1 MYFFVRWIL
10 FSVRF
15 AVEQLELLCRGTDVP
30 IRVGLFGVLK
40 AGKIMTK
47 QKFETFL
54 CRLRLTVIHCAE
66 KSPLRTPKKATELRL
81 FKD

>member
-1 MYFFVRWIL
+1 MYFSVRWIL

-40 AGKIMTK
+40 AGKIMTEL
-47 QKFETFL
+47 KFETFL
-54 CRLRLTVIHCAE
+54 GRLWLPVIRCAE
-66 KSPLRTPKKATELRL
+66 KISQTGHQKTTRVRL
-81 FKD
+81 FKA

>member
-1 MYFFVRWIL
+1 
-10 FSVRF
+10 
-15 AVEQLELLCRGTDVP
+15 LELLCRGTDVP

-47 QKFETFL
+47 QEFETFL
-54 CRLRLTVIHCAE
+54 GRLRLTGICCAKKISHGIH
-66 KSPLRTPKKATELRL
+66 RKANRVRL